1 MKDKNS
7 CSGERLQN
15 GDCRVLIVSPQPW
28 DGFRVSKHHYACEL
42 SKLGNRIFFVDPPD
56 LSVRRGAI
64 RLSPARTVNVTVV
77 RYRPWIPYKTKF
89 HLRTLFDPAMRR
101 QARRIARACGGDL
114 DVVWDFDNAYNFV
127 SLKAFGAPVSIFHPV
142 DQLIAGQ
149 SSSKDAD
156 LVVGIAESILAR
168 IDSGAT
174 PCIQVGHGLSQSFV
188 DYGKQQLQSYNRNRA
203 AGTVNV
209 GYVGNLM
216 AHAIDG
222 RTIVCTVQQNA
233 DVEFHFF
240 GPFESGAVRWIQSLH
255 QCPNTHFH
263 GLCTQE
269 KILANAPGIDMW
281 LLCYDN
287 ARDINGGADSHKV
300 LEYLA
305 TGVPVVSSNLDAY
318 KGRGLINMCS
328 SKLNDEFP
336 RLFVDTLNSLPDR
349 TTCRTARIEFAINNS
364 YSSRLSSICSYLSD
378 MSLDI

>member
-1 MKDKNS
+1 
-7 CSGERLQN
+7 
-15 GDCRVLIVSPQPW
+15 
-28 DGFRVSKHHYACEL
+28 
-42 SKLGNRIFFVDPPD
+42 
-56 LSVRRGAI
+56 
-64 RLSPARTVNVTVV
+64 
-77 RYRPWIPYKTKF
+77 
-89 HLRTLFDPAMRR
+89 
-101 QARRIARACGGDL
+101 
-114 DVVWDFDNAYNFV
+114 
-127 SLKAFGAPVSIFHPV
+127 
-142 DQLIAGQ
+142 
-149 SSSKDAD
+149 
-156 LVVGIAESILAR
+156 
-168 IDSGAT
+168 
-174 PCIQVGHGLSQSFV
+174 
-188 DYGKQQLQSYNRNRA
+188 
-203 AGTVNV
+203 
-209 GYVGNLM
+209 NLM